1 MIVIIALVVIKG
13 DGTLVLKL
21 YYVNDTSNTRLVY
34 KANGGIGA
42 DVIQV
47 GSVNEDVIIKSGTIF
62 KRDGYVFVGWNTKA
76 DGSGVMYHAFG
87 SYKLK
92 ENDNVLYAIWVKMI
106 DDYIPPVCGIDN

>member
-1 MIVIIALVVIKG
+1 MI
-13 DGTLVLKL
+13 LVLLGTQDK
-21 YYVNDTSNTRLVY
+21 SFHRLL
-34 KANGGIGA
+34 KQIDEAILDRIINEE
-42 DVIQV
+42 VIV
-47 GSVNEDVIIKSGTIF
+47 KSGTIF
-62 KRDGYVFVGWNTKA
+62 KRDGYAFVGWNTKA

>member
-1 MIVIIALVVIKG
+1 M
-13 DGTLVLKL
+13 KL

-34 KANGGIGA
+34 KANGGIGS
-42 DVIQV
+42 DVIQF
-47 GSVNEDVIIKSGTIF
+47 GSVNEEVIVKSGTIF
-62 KRDGYVFVGWNTKA
+62 KRDGYAFIGWNTKA

-106 DDYIPPVCGIDN
+106 DDYIPPVCSIDN